1 MPKRQ
6 ESPVAIRSKKM
17 FIVTGVIVV
26 AIACVAAW
34 AVVRQVP
41 AMRSVGTATSH
52 RTTDE
57 SLHPNTP
64 APPSAPASPA
74 TPKKHDYVI
83 PPVVNGLA
91 PVLSRIPTK
100 EPVVFLG
107 IDDGA
112 QKAPFDLQMMKAN
125 RIRASLFLA
134 DIFVRDQPQFFADF
148 VRAGSLIENHTV
160 HHRMLSDLSYGHQ
173 KQEICDQ
180 ADRQQQLYGRR
191 PVLFRPPGGD
201 YNMDTRK
208 AAAACGMR
216 AVILWIAK
224 ANGGMMEYQVG
235 NSLQRGDIVLMH
247 FRPEFQRDMQSFL
260 DAQNAAGLHT
270 ELLEDWLPTTQ
281 P

>member
-6 ESPVAIRSKKM
+6 EPSAANRSKKII
-17 FIVTGVIVV
+17 IVTSVVVTTVTCAAILTVI
-26 AIACVAAW
+26 
-34 AVVRQVP
+34 RQVP
-41 AMRSVGTATSH
+41 AMRSMDATTNH

-83 PPVVNGLA
+83 PPVINGLA

-112 QKAPFDLQMMKAN
+112 QKAPFELQMMKAN
-125 RIRASLFLA
+125 RVRASLFLA

-160 HHRMLSDLSYGHQ
+160 HHRLLSNLSYEQQ
-173 KQEICDQ
+173 KQEICDE

-191 PVLFRPPGGD
+191 PILFRPPGGD
-201 YNMDTRK
+201 YNLDTRK

-216 AVILWIAK
+216 AVVLWISK
-224 ANGGMMEYQVG
+224 ANGGVMEYQLG

-270 ELLEDWLPTTQ
+270 ELLEDWLPKL
-281 P
+281 